1 MDLGIKGLRVL
12 VTAGAGGIGLEIARA
27 FVREGARVHICDV
40 DETALA
46 AARQERSRSSRSPSA
61 TSPTA
66 PRSPSC
72 STRRCKTLGGLDC
85 LVNNAGIAG
94 PTGKVEEINPED
106 WDRCLAIDITGQF
119 NCVRLAVPH
128 LKQSK
133 NASIMNLSSQA
144 GKHGFPLRSA
154 YAAAKWGVIGFTK
167 SIAIELGP
175 FGIRVNALLPGLVA
189 GDRIRRV
196 IEAKAQQA
204 GVAFK
209 EQEAAMF
216 RNVSVKDYV
225 TPQQLAD
232 MVVYTASPRAKTI
245 SGQAISVCGDTNMLG

>member
-1 MDLGIKGLRVL
+1 MDLGVKDLRVL

-27 FVREGARVHICDV
+27 FVREGAKVHICDV
-40 DETALA
+40 DEKALG
-46 AARQERSRSSRSPSA
+46 AARKSDPQLTQTLCDVADRAQVARLFDESLRA
-61 TSPTA
+61 
-66 PRSPSC
+66 
-72 STRRCKTLGGLDC
+72 LGGLDC

-106 WDRCLAIDITGQF
+106 WDRCLAVDITGQF

-196 IEAKAQQA
+196 IEAKAQQ
-204 GVAFK
+204 GGISFK
-209 EQEAAMF
+209 EQEAALF
-216 RNVSVKDYV
+216 RNVSIKDYV

-232 MVVYTASPRAKTI
+232 MVVFTASPRAKTV

>member
-1 MDLGIKGLRVL
+1 LPG
-12 VTAGAGGIGLEIARA
+12 
-27 FVREGARVHICDV
+27 
-40 DETALA
+40 
-46 AARQERSRSSRSPSA
+46 QQ
-61 TSPTA
+61 
-66 PRSPSC
+66 
-72 STRRCKTLGGLDC
+72 RRHRR
-85 LVNNAGIAG
+85 

-106 WDRCLAIDITGQF
+106 WDRCLAVDITGQF

-209 EQEAAMF
+209 EQEGAMF
-216 RNVSVKDYV
+216 RSVSIKDYV

>member
-1 MDLGIKGLRVL
+1 MDLGIKDLRVL
-12 VTAGAGGIGLEIARA
+12 VTAGAAGIGLEIARA
-27 FVREGARVHICDV
+27 FVREGAKVHICDV
-40 DETALA
+40 DEEAMAATLASDPALTQSECDVA
-46 AARQERSRSSRSPSA
+46 DRAQVARLFDEA
-61 TSPTA
+61 LGV
-66 PRSPSC
+66 
-72 STRRCKTLGGLDC
+72 LGGLDC

-106 WDRCLAIDITGQF
+106 WERCLAIDLTGQF

-175 FGIRVNALLPGLVA
+175 FNIRVNALLPGLVA

-196 IEAKAQQA
+196 IEAKSQEN
-204 GVAFK
+204 GVSFK

-216 RNVSVKDYV
+216 RSVSIKDYV

-232 MVVYTASPRAKTI
+232 MVVFTASPRAKTI

>member
-1 MDLGIKGLRVL
+1 MDLGIKDLRVL

-40 DETALA
+40 DTAALV
-46 AARQERSRSSRSPSA
+46 AARKSDPQLMQSVCDVSDRAQVAKLFEDA
-61 TSPTA
+61 IKA
-66 PRSPSC
+66 
-72 STRRCKTLGGLDC
+72 LGGLDC

-106 WDRCLAIDITGQF
+106 WDRCLAVDITGQF

-133 NASIMNLSSQA
+133 NPSVMNLSSQA

-167 SIAIELGP
+167 SIAIELGG

-196 IEAKAQQA
+196 IEAKAQQ
-204 GVAFK
+204 GGISFK
-209 EQEAAMF
+209 EKEAALF
-216 RNVSVKDYV
+216 ANVSIKDYV

-232 MVVYTASPRAKTI
+232 MVVFTASPRAKTI

>member
-1 MDLGIKGLRVL
+1 MDLGIKDLRVL
-12 VTAGAGGIGLEIARA
+12 VTAGAAGIGLEIARA
-27 FVREGARVHICDV
+27 FVREGAKVHICDV
-40 DETALA
+40 DEKAMAATLASDPALTQSVCDVA
-46 AARQERSRSSRSPSA
+46 DRAQVARLFDEA
-61 TSPTA
+61 LGV
-66 PRSPSC
+66 
-72 STRRCKTLGGLDC
+72 LGGLDC

-106 WDRCLAIDITGQF
+106 WERCLAIDLTGQF

-175 FGIRVNALLPGLVA
+175 FNIRVNALLPGLVA

-196 IEAKAQQA
+196 IEAKSQEN
-204 GVAFK
+204 GVSFK

-216 RNVSVKDYV
+216 RSVSIKDYV

-232 MVVYTASPRAKTI
+232 LVVFTASPRAKTI
-245 SGQAISVCGDTNMLG
+245 SGQALSVCGDTKMLG

>member
-1 MDLGIKGLRVL
+1 MDLDIKGLRVL
-12 VTAGAGGIGLEIARA
+12 VTAGASGIGLEIARA

-40 DETALA
+40 DAAALA
-46 AARQERSRSSRSPSA
+46 A
-61 TSPTA
+61 TA
-66 PRSPSC
+66 KSDPELAQ
-72 STRRCKTLGGLDC
+72 STCDVADRAQVAKLFDTALKTLGGLDC

-94 PTGKVEEINPED
+94 PTGRIEEVNPED
-106 WDRCLAIDITGQF
+106 WDRCLAVDLTGQF
-119 NCVRLAVPH
+119 NCARLAIPH
-128 LKQSK
+128 LKQSS

-175 FGIRVNALLPGLVA
+175 FNIRVNALLPGLVA

-196 IEAKAQQA
+196 IEAKAQQN
-204 GVAFK
+204 GVSFK
-209 EQEAAMF
+209 EQETLQF
-216 RNVSVKDYV
+216 QSVSIKDYV

-232 MVVYTASPRAKTI
+232 MVVFTASPRAKTV
-245 SGQAISVCGDTNMLG
+245 SGQAISVCGDTNSLG

>member
-12 VTAGAGGIGLEIARA
+12 VTAGASGIGLEISRA
-27 FVREGARVHICDV
+27 FAREGAKVHICDV
-40 DETALA
+40 DSQALA
-46 AARQERSRSSRSPSA
+46 AIAKSDPALTQSVCDVSDRGQVAQLFEDA
-61 TSPTA
+61 L
-66 PRSPSC
+66 
-72 STRRCKTLGGLDC
+72 KHLGGLDC

-106 WDRCLAIDITGQF
+106 WDRCLAVDITGQF
-119 NCVRLAVPH
+119 NCVRLAVPL

-144 GKHGFPLRSA
+144 GKHGFPLRSP

-175 FGIRVNALLPGLVA
+175 YGIRANALLPGLVA

-204 GVAFK
+204 GVAFQ
-209 EQEAAMF
+209 EQEAAMMRF
-216 RNVSVKDYV
+216 VSLKEYV

-232 MVVYTASPRAKTI
+232 MVVFTASPRCQTV

>member
-1 MDLGIKGLRVL
+1 MDLGIKNLRVL

-27 FVREGARVHICDV
+27 FLREGAKVHICDV
-40 DETALA
+40 DAQALA
-46 AARQERSRSSRSPSA
+46 AARKSDPQLTQSVCDVADRAAVARLFDEA
-61 TSPTA
+61 L
-66 PRSPSC
+66 
-72 STRRCKTLGGLDC
+72 KVLGGLDC

-128 LKQSK
+128 LKQSQ
-133 NASIMNLSSQA
+133 NPSIMNLSSQA

-167 SIAIELGP
+167 SIAIELGG

-196 IEAKAQQA
+196 IEAKARQA

-209 EQEAAMF
+209 EQEAALF
-216 RNVSVKDYV
+216 GNVSIKDYV

-232 MVVYTASPRAKTI
+232 MVVFTASPRAKTI

>member
-1 MDLGIKGLRVL
+1 MDLGIKDLRVL
-12 VTAGAGGIGLEIARA
+12 VTAGASGIGLEIARA

-40 DETALA
+40 DERALSEA
-46 AARQERSRSSRSPSA
+46 KKADPQLTQSVCDVSDRAQVARLFDDA
-61 TSPTA
+61 LKA
-66 PRSPSC
+66 
-72 STRRCKTLGGLDC
+72 LGSLDC

-94 PTGKVEEINPED
+94 PTGRVEEINPED

-128 LKQSK
+128 LKQSH

-175 FGIRVNALLPGLVA
+175 LGIRVNALLPGLVA

-204 GVAFK
+204 GVSFK
-209 EQEAAMF
+209 DQEAAMF
-216 RNVSVKDYV
+216 RSVSIKEYV

>member
-1 MDLGIKGLRVL
+1 MDLGIRDLRVL
-12 VTAGAGGIGLEIARA
+12 VTAGAAGIGLEIARA

-40 DETALA
+40 DEKALA
-46 AARQERSRSSRSPSA
+46 AARLSDPKLTQTVCDVADRVQV
-61 TSPTA
+61 
-66 PRSPSC
+66 
-72 STRRCKTLGGLDC
+72 TRLFDEAIRVLGGLDC

-94 PTGKVEEINPED
+94 PTGRVEEINPED
-106 WDRCLAIDITGQF
+106 WDRCLAIDLTGQF
-119 NCVRLAVPH
+119 NCARLAVAH
-128 LKQSK
+128 LKQSN

-144 GKHGFPLRSA
+144 GKHGFPQRSA

-204 GVAFK
+204 GVSFQ

-216 RNVSVKDYV
+216 RSVSIKDYV

-232 MVVYTASPRAKTI
+232 MVVFTASPRARTI

>member
-1 MDLGIKGLRVL
+1 MDLGIKDLRVL
-12 VTAGAGGIGLEIARA
+12 VTAGAAGIGLEIARA
-27 FVREGARVHICDV
+27 FLREGAKVHICDV
-40 DETALA
+40 DQTALA
-46 AARQERSRSSRSPSA
+46 AVAKSDPALTQSVCDVSDRAQVEKLFDDA
-61 TSPTA
+61 LQQ
-66 PRSPSC
+66 
-72 STRRCKTLGGLDC
+72 LGGLDC

-106 WDRCLAIDITGQF
+106 WDRCVAIDLTGQF
-119 NCVRLAVPH
+119 NCTRLAVPH
-128 LKQSK
+128 LKQSN

-144 GKHGFPLRSA
+144 GKHGFPLRSP

-167 SIAIELGP
+167 SVAIELGP

-209 EQEAAMF
+209 EQEAAMMRF
-216 RNVSVKDYV
+216 VSLKEYV

-232 MVVYTASPRAKTI
+232 LVVFTASPRSKTV
-245 SGQAISVCGDTNMLG
+245 SGQALSVCGDTNMLG

>member
-40 DETALA
+40 DATALA
-46 AARQERSRSSRSPSA
+46 DTKKSDPQLTQTVCDVSDRAQVARLFEQA
-61 TSPTA
+61 LKA
-66 PRSPSC
+66 
-72 STRRCKTLGGLDC
+72 LGGLDC

-94 PTGKVEEINPED
+94 PTGRVEEVNPED
-106 WDRCLAIDITGQF
+106 WDRCLAIDLTGQF
-119 NCVRLAVPH
+119 NCTRLAVPH
-128 LKQSK
+128 LEQSK

-175 FGIRVNALLPGLVA
+175 RGIRVNALLPGLVA

-216 RNVSVKDYV
+216 RNVSVKEYV

-245 SGQAISVCGDTNMLG
+245 SGQAISVCGDTNMLS

>member
-1 MDLGIKGLRVL
+1 MDLGITGLRVL
-12 VTAGAGGIGLEIARA
+12 VTAGASGIGLEISRA
-27 FVREGARVHICDV
+27 FAREGAKVHICDV
-40 DETALA
+40 DRQALA
-46 AARQERSRSSRSPSA
+46 AVANSDPQLTQSVCDVADRDQVA
-61 TSPTA
+61 KLFDTA
-66 PRSPSC
+66 L
-72 STRRCKTLGGLDC
+72 KTLGGLDC

-106 WDRCLAIDITGQF
+106 WDRCLAVDITGQF

-167 SIAIELGP
+167 SIAIELGT
-175 FGIRVNALLPGLVA
+175 FGIRCNALLPGLVA

-204 GVAFK
+204 GVSFK

-216 RNVSVKDYV
+216 RSVSIKDYV